1 MYILL
6 ERYISNLTIQD
17 MNLWAMQHDLFLTDK
32 ELDFSYEFLQKNW
45 KTILA
50 QHGIFDIDKYK
61 EHFSEENFKKIKK
74 LIKEARLKYGKY
86 L

>member
-6 ERYISNLTIQD
+6 ERYIDNLSIHD
-17 MNLWAMQHDLFLTDK
+17 MNLWAMQHDLVLSRK
-32 ELDFSYEFLQKNW
+32 ELNFCYEFVKKNW

-50 QHGIFDIDKYK
+50 QHGIFDVEKYK
-61 EHFSEENFKKIKK
+61 GNFSEENFGKIKV